1 MKLMAHVEPMIAS
14 RLATSATRKPLT
26 PALSP
31 SDGERVAEGRVRGIV
46 RLPGRRYE
54 RGAFTLVEVMMA
66 VAIFVMCMFAIL
78 SLVSQNLRAARS
90 LTIQTPHAGM
100 LAAQLSLTNMLE
112 EGVESGDFGDLY
124 PGYEWQ
130 RNIVWIG
137 SNGLFRVQFVIGQ
150 NGQEESKLE
159 VEVYKPQST
168 PPGLGLRR

>member
-1 MKLMAHVEPMIAS
+1 VGFGKRS
-14 RLATSATRKPLT
+14 TR
-26 PALSP
+26 
-31 SDGERVAEGRVRGIV
+31 RC
-46 RLPGRRYE
+46 E